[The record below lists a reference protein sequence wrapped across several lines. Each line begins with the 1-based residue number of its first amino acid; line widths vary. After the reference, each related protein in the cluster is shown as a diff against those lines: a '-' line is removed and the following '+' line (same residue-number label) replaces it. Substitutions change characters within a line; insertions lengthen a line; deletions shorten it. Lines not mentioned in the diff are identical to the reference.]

1 MNDSFLDE
9 YAEFAYMD
17 LSIVLDAF
25 ITEGYLDHC
34 EAHSYLCRIIKG
46 GATLSPCGILS

>member
-17 LSIVLDAF
+17 LHAVLNTF
-25 ITEGYLDHC
+25 ITEDYLNHC
-34 EAHSYLCRIIKG
+34 EAHSYLCRLLNG
-46 GATLSPCGILS
+46 STGLSPR